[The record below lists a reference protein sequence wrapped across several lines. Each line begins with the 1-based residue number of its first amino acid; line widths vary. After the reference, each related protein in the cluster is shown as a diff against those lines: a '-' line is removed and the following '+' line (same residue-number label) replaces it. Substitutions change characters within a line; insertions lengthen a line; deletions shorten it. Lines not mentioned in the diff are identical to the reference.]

1 MRTGLAPVLLAA
13 VLLAAAAPASADTTW
28 INVPGTA
35 GTWARAIEADTPPT
49 TVYYAT
55 EGSGIFKSTNGGL
68 SFEAFSGGLSG
79 GALTVRAIVPGSTT
93 YAGTMDGLFS
103 SSGGSWTP
111 VGQGDQTNPPTKLK
125 ASVQAFLTNPTTPGQ
140 LLAGTFASGS

>member
-1 MRTGLAPVLLAA
+1 M
-13 VLLAAAAPASADTTW
+13 
-28 INVPGTA
+28 NVPGTA

-55 EGSGIFKSTNGGL
+55 EGSGMFKSTNGGL
-68 SFEAFSGGLSG
+68 TFDAFSGGLSG

-93 YAGTMDGLFS
+93 YAGTQDGLFS
-103 SSGGSWTP
+103 SSGGSWSP

-140 LLAGTFASGS
+140 MLAGTSPAACGARATAAGPGRPHRRATGCRAARPCGA